1 MVNPILA
8 TIIKKAMTE
17 GFNNQKGGGDTPNEE
32 RRPGVFLFTI
42 LVLIILLIT
51 GAELIVKNNTKEY
64 DLGDN
69 TGENNNIQMKEG
81 FSESPQSTTSQSTTP
96 SSKCKKDLNDYK
108 KVVYITYGSTILLNI
123 IILFIVYYI
132 FKSIFKSKENSENDL
147 NSVKY
152 LYMVSFMIMITCI
165 LTSYI
170 VKVYK
175 SKRKLYFYNYIGI
188 PGFGKKFDSKIDG
201 HDFTAKEFTLGMI
214 TNIIFGF
221 IDNFGLFFGMDSLDE
236 FLNFDK
242 NTKNKKIFDKLMEPN
257 QNGGNITDKKKRI
270 ECLYDNPNDLSV
282 LKTAGWGNTFS
293 DFLGAFVGN
302 AVGDISLTL
311 ANVEKTPIISEILG
325 IVIGCVIGIYIPA
338 FLKKQW
344 QGDNKE
350 CDYKYNDDGSVY
362 VKPPEN

>member
-17 GFNNQKGGGDTPNEE
+17 GLNNQKGGGDDTPNEE

-51 GAELIVKNNTKEY
+51 GAELIVKNITKEY

-69 TGENNNIQMKEG
+69 TGENNNIQMKEE
-81 FSESPQSTTSQSTTP
+81 FSQSTTSQSTT
-96 SSKCKKDLNDYK
+96 SQYNCKRDLNDYK
-108 KVVYITYGSTILLNI
+108 KVVYNTYGITILLNI
-123 IILFIVYYI
+123 ILLIVVYII
-132 FKSIFKSKENSENDL
+132 FKSIFKSENNSDNDS
-147 NSVKY
+147 NSVKF
-152 LYMVSFMIMITCI
+152 LFMISFMIMITGI

-188 PGFGKKFDSKIDG
+188 PGFGKKFDEKVPNF
-201 HDFTAKEFTLGMI
+201 DFTAKEFTFGMI

-236 FLNFDK
+236 FLNYDK
-242 NTKNKKIFDKLMEPN
+242 NTKNKKIFDKLMEPS
-257 QNGGNITDKKKRI
+257 QTGGNDFTDKKDRI

-282 LKTAGWGNTFS
+282 LRTAGWGNTFS

-311 ANVEKTPIISEILG
+311 ADVEKTPIISEILG

-338 FLKKQW
+338 YLKKVQL
-344 QGDNKE
+344 GNNKKCNYE
-350 CDYKYNDDGSVY
+350 YNDDGSIY
-362 VKPPEN
+362 VTTP